1 MKRLLSLLVLIMFCV
16 MGAIAKGDKVPKY
29 DITGA
34 GSGTEGTL
42 LVKVYVYKNK
52 VADEDFKLAAV
63 HGVCSA
69 FFTTDGDCQKY
80 ASVIAGSYDRVKTAK
95 GLKMGAIVQVDKASL
110 RKALEKAGV
119 VRSLS
124 SGF

>member
-63 HGVCSA
+63 HEDARAMKVERVNRQWLLQQPKRTTLRFAQA
-69 FFTTDGDCQKY
+69 FSPQ
-80 ASVIAGSYDRVKTAK
+80 TAT
-95 GLKMGAIVQVDKASL
+95 
-110 RKALEKAGV
+110 
-119 VRSLS
+119 VRNMPV
-124 SGF
+124 

>member
-63 HGVCSA
+63 HGVVSEDARAMKVERVNRQWLLQQPKRTTLRFAQA
-69 FFTTDGDCQKY
+69 FSPQ
-80 ASVIAGSYDRVKTAK
+80 TAT
-95 GLKMGAIVQVDKASL
+95 
-110 RKALEKAGV
+110 
-119 VRSLS
+119 VRNMPV
-124 SGF
+124 